1 MKFSERISKQVESF
15 VDLFRSKGTSFA
27 VPPDSPKSFS
37 NMKSEIVDFMAEV
50 NPDYPLDMIPSLSKL
65 ALINP
70 DFNQNLKRTIF
81 LMNTGFKWE
90 LEGASQSIVDSALIE
105 IDNWFDT
112 HPGITNKL
120 IRQTAIMGVLSA
132 EAVPSMEMDSIE
144 TAQLIPV
151 SKVRFRKEKIEG
163 KNGLVRYRFVPHQLL
178 GNGSSLRLNEEIYTY
193 EALETEEDNPY
204 GIPPAIAAIRSMFSQ
219 GRGMENLEKSTR
231 KWGLLGFL
239 SVILSKFKPEPGTDL
254 KNISNLQ
261 EEHLKKSAKKIEK
274 SIESGLLVGSDGTKI
289 DHHSI
294 TSEKSS
300 GMKDVMEIIEQQLC
314 SGMDIDMF
322 MLGRPTAVTETYAK
336 ITSKLFL
343 MKGEN
348 IRHPTKRFLEKTL
361 TLHLRLKGYRF
372 KRLKASW
379 QKGVSLNP
387 EEDALARKTNEEA
400 DKLHTDRLIT
410 LYHEGVIDLDEL
422 AKQHGYEK
430 AAGTRFSKNALG
442 AILRG
447 LGIDPLSQEVKDLVN
462 TYEHRFKRNKR
473 DSGRGSEPDL
483 SQSDENDEELEEKFQ
498 KKNDTRTNVVPIQRG
513 RKH

>member
-1 MKFSERISKQVESF
+1 MKFLESIGSLI
-15 VDLFRSKGTSFA
+15 DRFREKGTSF
-27 VPPDSPKSFS
+27 VMSPDAPKTFNQS
-37 NMKSEIVDFMAEV
+37 KSEIVNFMADV
-50 NPDYPLDMIPSLSKL
+50 SPDYPLEMIPSLSKL

-81 LMNTGFKWE
+81 LMNTGFEWKI
-90 LEGASQSIVDSALIE
+90 EGASQNVIDAALLE
-105 IDNWFDT
+105 IDDWFDI

-120 IRQTAIMGVLSA
+120 IRQTAIMGTLSA
-132 EAVPSMEMDSIE
+132 EGVPSMELDSIE
-144 TAQLIPV
+144 TVQLIPV
-151 SKVRFRKEKIEG
+151 SKVRFKKEKIEG
-163 KNGLVRYRFVPHQLL
+163 KNGLVRYRFAPHQILQ
-178 GNGSSLRLNEEIYTY
+178 NGSSLRLNEEIYTY

-239 SVILSKFKPEPGTDL
+239 SVILSKFIPPPGTDL
-254 KNISNLQ
+254 KNISSLQ
-261 EEHLKKSAKKIEK
+261 EEHLKKAAKKIEK

-372 KRLKASW
+372 TRLKAIW
-379 QKGVSLNP
+379 KKGVSLNP

-400 DKLHTDRLIT
+400 DKLRTERLI
-410 LYHEGVIDLDEL
+410 LLCNEGVIDIDTL
-422 AKQHGYEK
+422 AKEHGYEK
-430 AAGTRFSKNALG
+430 ATGTRVSKNALG
-442 AILRG
+442 AFLRV
-447 LGIDPLSQEVKDLVN
+447 LGIDPLSQEGKTLVN
-462 TYEHRFKRNKR
+462 TYEHPSKRNEMES
-473 DSGRGSEPDL
+473 DRGLKPDFT
-483 SQSDENDEELEEKFQ
+483 SSDENDEELNKEFQ
-498 KKNDTRTNVVPIQRG
+498 KKRAF
-513 RKH
+513 